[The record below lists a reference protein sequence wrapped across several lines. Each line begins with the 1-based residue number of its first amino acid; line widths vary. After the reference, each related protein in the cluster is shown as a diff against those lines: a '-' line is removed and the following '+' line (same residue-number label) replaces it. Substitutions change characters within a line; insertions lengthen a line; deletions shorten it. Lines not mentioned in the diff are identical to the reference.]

1 MKNYEDGILLKI
13 YREYS
18 KDESFNFLIKRLKET
33 EMQLGIIKSE
43 YIELKDEFNKLKQNE
58 IQNIKT

>member
-1 MKNYEDGILLKI
+1 MKTYDDGILLKI

-33 EMQLGIIKSE
+33 EIKLGIIKSE
-43 YIELKDEFNKLKQNE
+43 YAELKHEFNKLKQNE